1 MRERAPGVWQL
12 RASAGFDANGDHR
25 VITRTHRGTKTTAA
39 KTLAELVATTHIP
52 QSTGTVGELLDTW
65 LQVAQIS
72 RTTRSVYEGALVH
85 LPARWRQLRV
95 DRVQSSDV
103 ARLYSALTTG
113 GVGAQTVRKVHTVLS
128 GAFSQAGRWGQIARN
143 PCQGVKLPAVTSR
156 SDAPT
161 EEQITA
167 LLAAASLQERVWLTL
182 AITSGV
188 RRGEVVSLRWP
199 AVDLDGARLTVATS
213 TTVLGEV
220 KSTKTARTDVI
231 AIPDGLVVLLREW
244 RRAQIE
250 RALACG
256 VSYDTAGFVLSDD
269 PTCSTG
275 WLPNL
280 ATHRFIRLRKRA
292 GVTGVR
298 LHDLRHATATYLL
311 AGGADIVAV
320 SRHMR
325 HSRTSTTLDVYSSL
339 VQGRDRAAA
348 DMLGALI
355 ERTS

>member
-1 MRERAPGVWQL
+1 MWQL
-12 RASAGFDANGDHR
+12 RVSAGFDANGAHR
-25 VITRTHRGTKTTAA
+25 VISRTHHGTKTTAA
-39 KTLAELVATTHIP
+39 KALAELIATAHIP
-52 QSTGTVGELLDTW
+52 QSTGTVGDLLDTW
-65 LQVAQIS
+65 LQIAQIS
-72 RTTRSVYEGALVH
+72 RTTRSVYIGALAH
-85 LPARWRQLRV
+85 LPPRWRTLRV

-103 ARLYSALTTG
+103 ARLYSSLTAAG
-113 GVGAQTVRKVHTVLS
+113 IGAQTVRKVHTVLS

-143 PCQGVKLPAVTSR
+143 PCQGVKLPPVTSR
-156 SDAPT
+156 SEAPT
-161 EEQITA
+161 EEQIAA
-167 LLAAASLQERVWLTL
+167 LLAVASLQERVWLTL
-182 AITSGV
+182 AITSGG

-199 AVDLDGARLTVATS
+199 DVDLDGARVTLAAS

-220 KSTKTARTDVI
+220 KSTKTARTDVL
-231 AIPDGLVVLLREW
+231 AIPAGLVALLREW
-244 RRAQIE
+244 RRAQLE

-256 VSYDTAGFVLSDD
+256 VSFDPAGFVLSDD

-275 WLPNL
+275 WSPNL
-280 ATHRFIRLRKRA
+280 ATHRFIRLRTRA

-298 LHDLRHATATYLL
+298 LHDLRHATATYLI

-355 ERTS
+355 DRTS